1 MIGEREGDVMKQ
13 SSGFTLRQSVVV
25 LTMGRLA
32 ACGTGASSPTATP
45 EQVSAVVAG
54 NNEFAIDLY
63 SSLSKQ
69 EGNLFFSPNSISTAL
84 AMTYAGAGG
93 NTKTEMKDVLHFPL
107 DNGPLHTC
115 FNELTT
121 QLQRDASS
129 RAGYRLSIANRL
141 WGQKGY
147 PFKRAFLRLTKT
159 HYGAELAQ
167 VDFEAD
173 TEAAR
178 QLINNWVEKK
188 TERKIKDLLA
198 PGILDPLTR
207 LVLTNAIYFKG
218 DWANKFNE
226 EATENQPFYVTPD
239 KTVNVP
245 MMHQSTKFQY
255 MEDNDI
261 QALEMSYKGNALSMM
276 VLLPKQRDGLASL
289 ERSLSANQLKQWSE
303 SMQTKKV
310 HVYLPKF
317 KLESKFS
324 LKKTLQAM
332 GMADAFDDM
341 QAHFSGMTDA
351 TAGGLYISAVIHK
364 AYVDVNE
371 EGTEAAAATAVAMR
385 WAVAPQGPPVFRA
398 DHPFIFLIRDNRS
411 GSILFIGRMVTPT

>member
-1 MIGEREGDVMKQ
+1 MKQ
-13 SSGFTLRQSVVV
+13 SKGFTLKQSVVV
-25 LTMGRLA
+25 LTVCILA
-32 ACGTGASSPTATP
+32 ACGTGASIPTATP
-45 EQVSAVVAG
+45 EQLLAVVAG
-54 NNEFAIDLY
+54 NNQFAFDLY
-63 SSLSKQ
+63 GKLAEE

-93 NTKTEMKDVLHFPL
+93 NTKAEMKEVLHFPL
-107 DNGPLHTC
+107 DNEPLHAC
-115 FNELTT
+115 FYELTA

-147 PFKRAFLRLTKT
+147 PFNRTFLRLTKA
-159 HYGAELAQ
+159 HYDAELAQ

-173 TEAAR
+173 TEAVR
-178 QLINNWVEKK
+178 QLINSWVEKK

-198 PGILDPLTR
+198 PGVLDPLTR

-218 DWANKFNE
+218 DWAEKFDE

-239 KTVNVP
+239 KTVDVP
-245 MMHQSTKFQY
+245 MMHQVTKCRY
-255 MEDNDI
+255 MENDDL
-261 QALEMSYKGNALSMM
+261 QALDMNYKGDAVSMM
-276 VLLPKQRDGLASL
+276 VLLPKERDGLARL
-289 ERSLSANQLKQWSE
+289 ERSLSASQLKQWSE
-303 SMQTKKV
+303 SMQTRKV
-310 HVYLPKF
+310 GVYLPKF

-332 GMADAFDDM
+332 GMIDAFDDM
-341 QAHFSGMTDA
+341 KANFSGMMDA
-351 TAGGLYISAVIHK
+351 SAGGLYISAVIHK

-371 EGTEAAAATAVAMR
+371 EGTEAAAATAVVMR
-385 WAVAPQGPPVFRA
+385 LAAAPAEPPVFRA

-411 GSILFIGRMVTPT
+411 GSILFIGRMLNPA